1 MGAHVYKLIMHY
13 RYLVY
18 NLQQRVR
25 VPDLHIASIVP
36 LGIKFS
42 LRSTYHTTDVHWP
55 VVNTHIYYVVF
66 KIIIQF
72 STSCII

>member
-1 MGAHVYKLIMHY
+1 MGTHVYKLIMHN

-25 VPDLHIASIVP
+25 VPDLHIASIIP

-42 LRSTYHTTDVHWP
+42 LSSTYCTIEVHWP

-66 KIIIQF
+66 KIITQF
-72 STSCII
+72 STLCII